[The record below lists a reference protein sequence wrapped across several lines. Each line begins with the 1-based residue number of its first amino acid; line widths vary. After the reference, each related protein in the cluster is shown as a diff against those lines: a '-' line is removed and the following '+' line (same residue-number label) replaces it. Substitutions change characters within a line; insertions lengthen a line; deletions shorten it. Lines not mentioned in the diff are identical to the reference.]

1 MMISGARW
9 FFEDDV
15 VDLQSGNLD
24 TYYIDDIR
32 SRLIIPS
39 NTFTSSKFGLYACR
53 MSSSALSGDTINLD
67 GRCEYL
73 AV

>member
-1 MMISGARW
+1 MVISGARW

-24 TYYIDDIR
+24 TYYIEDIR

-39 NTFTSSKFGLYACR
+39 NTFMSSKFGPYTCR

-67 GRCEYL
+67 GGGEYL